1 MKTRILGLA
10 TCYNRKEKTL
20 KALQSLRELNPACE
34 MSFIITDDNSSDGT
48 AEALADFNNVTVVMG
63 NGSLFYSGGMRLA
76 IAKALEDKDITDGY
90 DYILLFNDDV
100 DFYPGAV
107 DRLIKTAQETLGVE
121 IAGETGKS
129 AIRDTSILVGPTC
142 EDDGKTLSYGGI
154 ARKSNFRP
162 KFRKVIA
169 EPGSLLKSDTF
180 NANCV
185 LVPAGLF
192 VKTGNMDPVY
202 NHSLG
207 DFDYGY
213 MLAKKGGEIFVS
225 GEYVGICPFNSE
237 EGTWNDPKLSRRERF
252 KKKESI
258 KGVPF
263 GEFFHYL
270 LKNYNFLTAVIY
282 SFSPYVRILIG
293 K

>member
-1 MKTRILGLA
+1 MIMKTRILGLA
-10 TCYNRKEKTL
+10 TCYNRKEKTV
-20 KALQSLRELNPACE
+20 KAIRDLVNGNPGCE
-34 MSFIITDDNSSDGT
+34 FKFIITDDNSSDGT
-48 AEALADFNNVTVVMG
+48 PEAISTLENVTVVHG
-63 NGSLFYSGGMRLA
+63 NGNLFYSGGMRAA
-76 IAKALEDKDITDGY
+76 IAKALEQGNEELTNGY
-90 DYILLFNDDV
+90 DCAFLFNDDV
-100 DFYPGAV
+100 DFYEGSI
-107 DRLIKTAQETLGVE
+107 DRILDEAQKTSPDRET
-121 IAGETGKS
+121 A
-129 AIRDTSILVGPTC
+129 ILVGPTC
-142 EDDGKTLSYGGI
+142 ELDGSSLSYGGI

-162 KFRKVIA
+162 KFRKVMA
-169 EPGSLLKSDTF
+169 EPGQLLKVDTF

-185 LVPAGLF
+185 LVPTALF

-213 MLAKKGGEIFVS
+213 MLAKQGGEIYVT
-225 GEYVGICPFNSE
+225 GEYVGVCPFNSE
-237 EGTWNDPKLSRRERF
+237 EGTWNDPKLPRKERF

-270 LKNYNFLTAVIY
+270 LKNYNLLTAIIY